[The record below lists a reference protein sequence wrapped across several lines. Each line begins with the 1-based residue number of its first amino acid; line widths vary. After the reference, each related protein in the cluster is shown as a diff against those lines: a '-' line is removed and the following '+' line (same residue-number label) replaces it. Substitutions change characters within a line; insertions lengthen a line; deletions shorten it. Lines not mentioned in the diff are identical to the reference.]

1 MRSQTRRATASAFT
15 LIELLVVVA
24 IISLLISILLPSLS
38 AAKSQARTRV
48 CQSNMRQLAIGWSSY
63 ANEWRGCLPGSS
75 IDFIGTN
82 SRTAVRLDW
91 LGTYNGGGGDD
102 PNYVPSHG
110 TIYPYMSNS
119 TAVYKCPEDAIDS
132 QAISETGQLKPKSL
146 YSYTSAPLITGA
158 PMEALRATRWV
169 DRFSTF
175 TDYHQASS
183 FSQPWLLEEEDESE
197 YLVFVADSAWSNT
210 DIITNRHKGKG
221 GVALMDG
228 SVMMHEFQRTPQRM
242 DGWKVFY
249 VLNDGRWVS
258 NGYWYGPTGNPM
270 TLGYLKRNPINGIIR
285 PQF

>member
-1 MRSQTRRATASAFT
+1 MRDTGPGRARSAFT

-24 IISLLISILLPSLS
+24 IIALLISILLPSLS

-48 CQSNMRQLAIGWSSY
+48 CQSNMRQLAMGWTAY

-75 IDFIGTN
+75 IDFIGTD
-82 SRTAVRLDW
+82 SRTAIRLDW
-91 LGTYNGGGGDD
+91 LGTYNGAGGDD
-102 PNYVPSHG
+102 PNYVPSRG
-110 TIYPYMSNS
+110 TLYRYMSNS
-119 TAVYKCPEDAIDS
+119 TKVYKCPEDSIEG
-132 QAISETGQLKPKSL
+132 QAISETGQVKPKSL
-146 YSYTSAPLITGA
+146 YSYTAAPLLTGA

-175 TDYHQASS
+175 VDYKQAGS
-183 FSQPWLLEEEDESE
+183 FSQPWMLEEEDESE

-210 DIITNRHKGKG
+210 DIITNRHNGKG

-228 SVMMHEFQRTPQRM
+228 SVMMRAFQREPQRM

-249 VLNDGRWVS
+249 VLEDGRWVS

-270 TLGYLKRNPINGIIR
+270 KLGYLKRTPINGAFY